1 MSQRTERIGDLIRG
15 ELAELI
21 RRELR
26 DPRVALATVNRVDVS
41 RDLGLTDHRPACAI
55 AHAHELNAAAGVAG
69 DLERSS
75 AVDVVEERPIAMAD
89 LTSSTFMTPFSRAS
103 SKPLRRSTTPMARSC
118 GLTRLAG
125 PPSGR
130 WTRRATA

>member
-41 RDLGLTDHRPACAI
+41 RDLGYANVLVSALGTEEQR
-55 AHAHELNAAAGVAG
+55 EAAVRGLV
-69 DLERSS
+69 S
-75 AVDVVEERPIAMAD
+75 ARG
-89 LTSSTFMTPFSRAS
+89 F
-103 SKPLRRSTTPMARSC
+103 LRRELAH
-118 GLTRLAG
+118 RL
-125 PPSGR
+125 SL
-130 WTRRATA
+130 RATPELRFELDRGAEHSQRISDLLDGLREGGSGDA